1 MKPGRDMRY
10 GTRKKQPDR
19 LEPLRSAAKEKL
31 VRAKPAGHFAVL
43 SRLAGSGFPARTQAS
58 AYLKITVYPGRAGV
72 FVGLRICG
80 TGGEFSDRPKVPAAP
95 LDGTKSGWPANS
107 TQTWLPHWNC
117 STKRC
122 EKLRRFPAEDSG
134 TRSW

>member
-1 MKPGRDMRY
+1 MRY

-19 LEPLRSAAKEKL
+19 LEPLRSAATEKL
-31 VRAKPAGHFAVL
+31 VRAKPAGHFAAL

-80 TGGEFSDRPKVPAAP
+80 TGGEFSDRPKVPDAPPGRHEVRLAGQFYADLVTTLELFDQKVRKIAAVSR
-95 LDGTKSGWPANS
+95 GR
-107 TQTWLPHWNC
+107 QWNEVVVE
-117 STKRC
+117 R
-122 EKLRRFPAEDSG
+122 
-134 TRSW
+134 